1 MKTQIHTNS
10 LDAFHSLPVA
20 GYLQPKEQK
29 IMDQFKS
36 DFVTL
41 TRKQLAVLTGL
52 ELSCVCGRV
61 NSLMTKHAL
70 VSRGTTKDP
79 ITGKS
84 QELVGLP
91 VPIQGNLFGM
101 VA

>member
-1 MKTQIHTNS
+1 MKTQVHTNS
-10 LDAFHSLPVA
+10 IEAFHSLPVA
-20 GYLQPKEQK
+20 GWMQPKEALIISKFTHEQIK
-29 IMDQFKS
+29 
-36 DFVTL
+36 L
-41 TRKQLAVLTGL
+41 TRKQLALLTGL

-79 ITGKS
+79 MTGKS

-91 VPIQGNLFGM
+91 VSDQGSLFGL